1 MSRTTLFVLV
11 ESQHCLCHENFKRG
25 TTLAAS
31 QRERASSSCRL
42 IVYKAVSIN
51 MNSFKKERAGL

>member
-11 ESQHCLCHENFKRG
+11 ESTEQHCLCHENFKRG

-31 QRERASSSCRL
+31 QRERASSSCR
-42 IVYKAVSIN
+42 
-51 MNSFKKERAGL
+51 